1 VELSV
6 LLVVA
11 LASAI
16 VATIRGGARRRRR
29 RALTTICLEAGVRF
43 VPVDTVGA
51 TWLPFRLFAQGT
63 EGRSENVLEDPR
75 DDGTIR
81 VFDYSWLPN
90 SGDVLPWGT
99 TAPGLGTPWRV
110 RSAVTCGVVTL
121 PFAFPCLEVAP
132 REAWDDVVAPV
143 MGEAIALELE
153 AFNRRFRVECE
164 DRRFAVAFLDQR
176 MMEAMLGLPA
186 RTSLSLN
193 LDTLLLTCPLL
204 PAEEVLGLLEVARRL
219 RARVPHVVPSL
230 YPPRPMEAPQEA
242 RWLQGH
248 WSPEPPGGSSSGGDP
263 PLYPPTGPG

>member
-1 VELSV
+1 
-6 LLVVA
+6 VV
-11 LASAI
+11 
-16 VATIRGGARRRRR
+16 
-29 RALTTICLEAGVRF
+29 
-43 VPVDTVGA
+43 
-51 TWLPFRLFAQGT
+51 
-63 EGRSENVLEDPR
+63 EDPR
-75 DDGTIR
+75 DDGEIR
-81 VFDYSWLPN
+81 VFDFSWIPEA
-90 SGDVLPWGT
+90 GQGGWGT
-99 TAPGLGTPWRV
+99 TSPVLRGPWRV

-121 PFAFPCLEVAP
+121 PFACPRLEVAP
-132 REAWDDVVAPV
+132 RELWDDMAETLT
-143 MGEAIALELE
+143 GEAIALELE

-193 LDTLLLTCPLL
+193 LDTLLLTCPPL